1 MLENRKITFILT
13 IISAIIGIMLATQI
27 QSTKHPKQADAR
39 SVIELRKALL
49 KEQEKSK
56 DLLADISKQGELLA
70 QYEASLSSVETIG
83 VMKEELNRT
92 KKLAGLDV
100 VEGKGIIIRIENME
114 VPVGDHWEGD
124 APHIEESASSL
135 MLDVDLRWLTNELLA
150 NGATVIAI
158 NNNRLISNSSIRN
171 VGEEIQVDTKTIRLP
186 YEIKA
191 LGDPE
196 TLLSSMKLE
205 GVESTF
211 QSMNKIV
218 KMEAQDHLIIPPFTG
233 NKQMRFMK
241 PVKLKGDS

>member
-56 DLLADISKQGELLA
+56 NLLADISKQGELLA

-114 VPVGDHWEGD
+114 VPSGNQWEGD
-124 APHIEESASSL
+124 APHESASNL

-171 VGEEIQVDTKTIRLP
+171 VGEDIQVDTKTIRLP

-241 PVKLKGDS
+241 PVKSKGDS

>member
-56 DLLADISKQGELLA
+56 NLLADISKQGELLA

-100 VEGKGIIIRIENME
+100 VEGKGIIIRIENTE
-114 VPVGDHWEGD
+114 VPPGNQWEGD
-124 APHIEESASSL
+124 APHELASNL

-241 PVKLKGDS
+241 PVKSKGDS

>member
-56 DLLADISKQGELLA
+56 NLLADISKQGELLA

-114 VPVGDHWEGD
+114 VPTGNQWEED
-124 APHIEESASSL
+124 APHESASNL

-191 LGDPE
+191 LGDPD

-241 PVKLKGDS
+241 PVKSKGDS